1 MRQWR
6 NRGIPMPAPDLLLG
20 IDLGAGSLKAS
31 LITFDGALAGEG
43 SHAVSTSAPKP
54 GWSEQD
60 PWDWWRAACAAV
72 PAALARAGGDP
83 KRIAAISFSAGAHTQ
98 VLEDRDG
105 QVIRPAILWND
116 QRSGQQTKALR
127 ERADDRIL
135 QIGYNR
141 ANPTWTLPQMLWLK
155 EVEPEVFR
163 RVHRLYVAK
172 DWLRS
177 RFTGGFETD
186 LIDGVG
192 TLMVDARTGEWSDEL
207 CGLIGWPIASLP
219 PIVQPKSPVG
229 SVTAEAARA
238 TGLAEGTPVICG
250 TSDTAVETY
259 GAGMMRPGIG
269 VAKLAT
275 AATVS
280 VLSPHAVP
288 HKEMINYPHVI
299 PDHWYVITATNS
311 CASAHKW
318 LRDTFFRREGEDG
331 SAVFDQMERLASAV
345 PPGSEGLF
353 FHPYLNGER
362 SPHWD
367 PLLRADFVGIGF
379 NHGPGHFVRA
389 LYEGISYSLRD
400 CLEVLRANGLGFA
413 TARLTG
419 GGAKSALWRQ
429 TLADVLDVTV
439 ELPAVAD
446 ASFGAALLAGVGI
459 GVFSDEAAAEAAIRV
474 VATHRPD
481 PERAEHYARGF
492 VLYREIQAALAPLNH
507 RIHAHMAGA

>member
-1 MRQWR
+1 MS
-6 NRGIPMPAPDLLLG
+6 AADTLLLG

-31 LITFDGALAGEG
+31 LIRLDGSLEGEA
-43 SHAVSTSAPKP
+43 SHPVSTLAPQP

-60 PWDWWRAACAAV
+60 PAEWWRAVCAAV
-72 PAALARAGGDP
+72 PAALAKTGRSPAS
-83 KRIAAISFSAGAHTQ
+83 IAALSFSAGAHTQ

-105 QVIRPAILWND
+105 RIIRPAILWND
-116 QRSGQQTKALR
+116 QRSGPQTRALR

-135 QIGYNR
+135 ELGFNR

-155 EVEPEVFR
+155 EHEPEAFQ
-163 RVHRLYVAK
+163 RVHRLYLAK

-186 LIDGVG
+186 TIDAVG
-192 TLMVDARTGEWSDEL
+192 ALMADARTLQWSREL
-207 CGLIGWPIASLP
+207 CDLIGWNMETLP
-219 PIVQPKSPVG
+219 PIVAATSRCG
-229 SVTAEAARA
+229 SVTADAARQ
-238 TGLAEGTPVICG
+238 TGLLAGTPVICG

-259 GAGMMRPGIG
+259 GAGMMRPGLG

-288 HKEMINYPHVI
+288 HKELINYPHVI

-318 LRDTFFRREGEDG
+318 LRDAFFRREGEDG
-331 SAVFDQMERLASAV
+331 QVAFDAMERAANTV
-345 PPGSEGLF
+345 GAGSEGLF

-362 SPHWD
+362 SPYWD
-367 PLLRADFVGIGF
+367 PMLRADFVGIGF

-400 CLEVLRANGLGFA
+400 CLEVLRANGLGFE

-419 GGAKSALWRQ
+419 GGARSPLWRQ
-429 TLADVLDVTV
+429 ILADVLAVKV

-459 GVFSDEAAAEAAIRV
+459 GAYSSAEAAEQAIRV
-474 VATHRPD
+474 VATHEPD
-481 PERAEHYARGF
+481 PSRVELYERGF
-492 VLYREIQAALAPLNH
+492 ALYRDIQAALAPLNH
-507 RIHAHMAGA
+507 RIRAQYGAH

>member
-1 MRQWR
+1 MTA
-6 NRGIPMPAPDLLLG
+6 MASPDLLLG

-31 LITFDGALAGEG
+31 LIAVDGTLAGEA
-43 SHAVSTSAPKP
+43 SHPVATSAPKL

-60 PWDWWRAACAAV
+60 PWEWWRAVCAAV

-83 KRIAAISFSAGAHTQ
+83 KRVAAVSFSAGAHTQ
-98 VLEDRDG
+98 VLEDADG

-116 QRSGQQTKALR
+116 QRSGPQTQALR
-127 ERADDRIL
+127 RLADDRIVE
-135 QIGYNR
+135 IGYNR
-141 ANPTWTLPQMLWLK
+141 ANPTWTLPQMLWLR
-155 EVEPEVFR
+155 ENEPEAFA

-172 DWLRS
+172 DWIRS

-186 LIDGVG
+186 LIDAIG
-192 TLMVDARTGEWSDEL
+192 TLMADARTGAWSSEL
-207 CGLIGWPIASLP
+207 CDLIGWPLASLP
-219 PIVQPKSPVG
+219 PIVEPRSVVG
-229 SVTAEAARA
+229 AVTAAAARA
-238 TGLAEGTPVICG
+238 TGLAEGTPVVCG

-259 GAGMMRPGIG
+259 GAGMMRPGTG
-269 VAKLAT
+269 VMKLAT

-299 PDHWYVITATNS
+299 PGHWYVITATNS

-318 LRDTFFRREGEDG
+318 LRDTFFKRDGEDG
-331 SAVFDQMERLASAV
+331 SAVFDAMERVAV
-345 PPGSEGLF
+345 ATRAGADGLF

-400 CLEVLRANGLGFA
+400 CLEVLRANGLGFS
-413 TARLTG
+413 TTRLTG
-419 GGAKSALWRQ
+419 GGARSALWRQ
-429 TLADVLDVTV
+429 ILADVMNVRV

-446 ASFGAALLAGVGI
+446 ASFGAALLAGVGV
-459 GVFSDEAAAEAAIRV
+459 GAYSDEEAAEAAIRI
-474 VATHRPD
+474 VATNEPD
-481 PERAEHYARGF
+481 PARVALYEKGF
-492 VLYREIQAALAPLNH
+492 RLYRDIQTALAPLNH
-507 RIHAHMAGA
+507 RIHAHLAEG

>member
-1 MRQWR
+1 MS
-6 NRGIPMPAPDLLLG
+6 ADTLLLG

-31 LITFDGALAGEG
+31 LIHLDGLLAGEA
-43 SHAVSTSAPKP
+43 SHPVSTLAPKP

-60 PWDWWRAACAAV
+60 PAEWWRAICVAV
-72 PAALARAGGDP
+72 PAALAQAGGDAS
-83 KRIAAISFSAGAHTQ
+83 RIAALSFSAGAHTQ

-105 QVIRPAILWND
+105 NVIRPAILWND
-116 QRSGQQTKALR
+116 QRSGPQTKALR
-127 ERADDRIL
+127 DRADDRIVE
-135 QIGYNR
+135 IGFNR

-155 EVEPEVFR
+155 EHEPAAFA
-163 RVHRLYVAK
+163 RVHRLYLAK

-177 RFTGGFETD
+177 RFTGTFETD
-186 LIDGVG
+186 TIDAVG
-192 TLMVDARTGEWSDEL
+192 ALMADARTLTWSREL
-207 CGLIGWPIASLP
+207 CELIGWDMATLP
-219 PIVQPKSPVG
+219 PIVAATARTG
-229 SVTAEAARA
+229 TVTEEAARQ
-238 TGLAEGTPVICG
+238 TGLKAGTPVICG

-259 GAGMMRPGIG
+259 GAGMMRPGLG

-288 HKEMINYPHVI
+288 HKELINYPHVI

-331 SAVFDQMERLASAV
+331 QAAFGAMEAAAATV
-345 PPGSEGLF
+345 GAGSEGLF

-367 PLLRADFVGIGF
+367 PNLRADFVGIGF
-379 NHGPGHFVRA
+379 NHGAGHFVRA

-400 CLEVLRANGLGFA
+400 CLEVLRANGLGFD

-419 GGAKSALWRQ
+419 GGARSAIWRQ
-429 TLADVLDVTV
+429 ILADVLNVKV

-459 GVFSDEAAAEAAIRV
+459 GAYPSAVAAEQAIRV
-474 VATHRPD
+474 VATHVPD
-481 PERAEHYARGF
+481 LERAALYDRGF
-492 VLYREIQAALAPLNH
+492 TIYRDIQAALAPLNH
-507 RIHAHMAGA
+507 RIRAEYGAR